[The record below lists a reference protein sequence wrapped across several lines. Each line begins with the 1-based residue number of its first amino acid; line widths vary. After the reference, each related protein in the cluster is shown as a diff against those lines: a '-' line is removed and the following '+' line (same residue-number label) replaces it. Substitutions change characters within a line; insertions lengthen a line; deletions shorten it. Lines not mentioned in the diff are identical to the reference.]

1 MSFPSLIKDSDD
13 NLFSQIHLHNT
24 NAFLEDLTGK
34 NFYNLAYKFHFY
46 ILIFKHCT
54 NKQYL
59 HKSSCNMMWRQFQC
73 VFYGFNIL
81 LCEKICY
88 KKDT

>member
-34 NFYNLAYKFHFY
+34 NFYNFAYKFHF
-46 ILIFKHCT
+46 LHT
-54 NKQYL
+54 DLQTL
-59 HKSSCNMMWRQFQC
+59 HKQAVLTQKQ
-73 VFYGFNIL
+73 L
-81 LCEKICY
+81 
-88 KKDT
+88 